1 MLNSLV
7 LSSYSPIIL
16 PVTFIFGIHSIE
28 KEMLY
33 QKKSL
38 VGLFF
43 ILISLLIFYD
53 RAKKNSEGFLIS
65 GLVLFY
71 FTYIMSRYV
80 PIFYKFNMSMFIL
93 SLVFIVIGVTK
104 VDFYT
109 EKTQFLIL
117 SLLGIFISIYYLLP
131 YERKHH
137 SLFSISIPVL
147 ALSFSVFVFSCI
159 ESPIS
164 NITA

>member
-16 PVTFIFGIHSIE
+16 PVTFTFGILSLE
-28 KEMLY
+28 REMLY
-33 QKKSL
+33 NRKSL
-38 VGLFF
+38 LGLFF
-43 ILISLLIFYD
+43 IFISLLIFYD
-53 RAKKNSEGFLIS
+53 RSSKNVEGFLIS

-71 FTYIMSRYV
+71 FTYVMSRYL
-80 PIFYKFNMSMFIL
+80 PNFYKFNTSMFIL
-93 SLVFIVIGVTK
+93 SLAFIAVGTTK
-104 VDFYT
+104 LDFYT
-109 EKTQFLIL
+109 EKTQFLVL
-117 SLLGIFISIYYLLP
+117 SLLGIFISIYYLFP

-137 SLFSISIPVL
+137 KLFSISLPVL
-147 ALSFSVFVFSCI
+147 GISYSILVFSCI